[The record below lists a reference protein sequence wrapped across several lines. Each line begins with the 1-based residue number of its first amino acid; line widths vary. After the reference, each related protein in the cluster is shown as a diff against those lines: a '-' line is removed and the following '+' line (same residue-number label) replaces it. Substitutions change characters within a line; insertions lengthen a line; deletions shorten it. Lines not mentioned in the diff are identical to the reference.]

1 MQATDC
7 FGKADMTDKNGCQ
20 QNGNRFFGTKLA
32 IKAMF
37 QIRINMKK
45 IAFVLFLVLFSMNV
59 SAQLAS
65 NNPVKIK
72 VKKISAKSTETTPA
86 KPNIIDFSA
95 DQSKVNVVYGRIEEN
110 GDTTLIVRLPEV
122 DVSLMNH
129 YYEITETAS
138 GRRLVRN
145 VRKAYPYAKLAG
157 QKFHEYDTLLLAA
170 KSDAQ
175 RRKMMKQAE
184 KEISDQYTAELKDLT
199 LSQGAI
205 LIRLIDRETG
215 DTSYKVLQ
223 ELRGKVR
230 AVFYQG
236 FARLWGYNLKTEYDP
251 KHNEEDDKIET
262 IVTLIE
268 RGAI

>member
-1 MQATDC
+1 
-7 FGKADMTDKNGCQ
+7 
-20 QNGNRFFGTKLA
+20 
-32 IKAMF
+32 
-37 QIRINMKK
+37 MKK
-45 IAFVLFLVLFSMNV
+45 FAFIFVLALFSLNV

-65 NNPVKIK
+65 NNPIK
-72 VKKISAKSTETTPA
+72 VRRIAIKPVEKTPA
-86 KPNIIDFSA
+86 KPCTIDFSI
-95 DQSKVNVVYGRIEEN
+95 DQSKVNVVYGRIDEN
-110 GDTTLIVRLPEV
+110 GDTLLFVNLPEV
-122 DVSLMNH
+122 DINLMNL
-129 YYEITETAS
+129 YFEITETAS

-157 QKFHEYDTLLLAA
+157 KKFHEYDTLLLAA
-170 KSDAQ
+170 KNDAE

-184 KEISDQYTAELKDLT
+184 KEITDQYTEELKDLT

-251 KHNEEDDKIET
+251 KQNEEDDKIET
-262 IVTLIE
+262 IVTLLD